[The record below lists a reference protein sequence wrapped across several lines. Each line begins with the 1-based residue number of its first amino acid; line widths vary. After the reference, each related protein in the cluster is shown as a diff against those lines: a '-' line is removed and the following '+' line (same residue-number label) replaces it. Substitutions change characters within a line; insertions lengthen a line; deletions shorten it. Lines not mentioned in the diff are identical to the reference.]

1 MKRLFTYCVIFLVC
15 VIGWTFTSCDSE
27 KNIESPYDNY
37 FLKYYGMDGFQV
49 AADMVVDD
57 DGNYFLLGTTSA
69 SADLINSADSRIYLV
84 KVDSKGNVINDYIL
98 GTPGDV
104 AKDIEALEDG
114 NFIILADHPTTS
126 DNSDIK
132 LIRITSEGE
141 EIDSVVYGSLGNEN
155 GKTVTPLSD
164 GGFIVTGATA
174 YDTTILLNP
183 GNPND
188 LSDIFHYKCDAT
200 LQFDDSD
207 WYEQDGPG
215 TFDGG
220 VKSIE
225 VPTLGEYYVFGS
237 SNQFHAGNPEG
248 KTNLYYSSLNAGGII
263 QNFNFLGDYD
273 ENTESAFVDNV
284 PQELGGGYLLVG
296 TKKYNSGAVTLQV
309 TRLAT
314 QLSFTSSD
322 EVWDRELPIDAKNL
336 EAVSAAAA
344 YRRSQGFLILANETS
359 SDGRQNIWLSKLDLN
374 GSVKWSRAFG
384 SAEEDDY
391 AAAVM
396 ELGDGRIL
404 LLGTV
409 NLINGQSKLTLLKLN
424 EQGQLMN

>member
-1 MKRLFTYCVIFLVC
+1 MRRVFTYYTISLFSLAAWIF
-15 VIGWTFTSCDSE
+15 GGCDSE
-27 KNIESPYDNY
+27 RNIDSPSDNY
-37 FLKYYGMDGFQV
+37 FLKYYGKDGFQA
-49 AADMVVDD
+49 AADMVADEQ
-57 DGNYFLLGTTSA
+57 GNYFLLGTTSA
-69 SADLINSADSRIYLV
+69 SADLTNSADSRIYLV
-84 KVDSKGNVINDYIL
+84 KVDSKGNVIADYIL

-104 AKDIEALEDG
+104 AKDIEALKDG
-114 NFIILADHPTTS
+114 NFIILADHPTTTE
-126 DNSDIK
+126 NTDIK
-132 LIRITSEGE
+132 LIRINSDGVK
-141 EIDSVVYGSLGNEN
+141 IDSVVYGSLGIED

-164 GGFIVTGATA
+164 GGFIVTGATE

-188 LSDIFHYKCDAT
+188 LSDIFHYKCDAS
-200 LQFDDSD
+200 LHFDDSD

-225 VPTLGEYYVFGS
+225 VPSLGEYYVFGS
-237 SNQFHAGNPEG
+237 SNQFHAGNLEG
-248 KTNLYYSSLNAGGII
+248 RTNLYYSSLNAGGII

-273 ENTESAFVDNV
+273 EDTESAFVDNV
-284 PQELGGGYLLVG
+284 PVELGGGYLLVG
-296 TKKYNSGAVTLQV
+296 TKIYNSGAVTLQV
-309 TRLAT
+309 TRLASE
-314 QLSFTSSD
+314 LSFTSSD
-322 EVWDRELPIDAKNL
+322 EVWDRELPIEAKNL

-344 YRRSQGFLILANETS
+344 FRRSQGFLILANETS
-359 SDGRQNIWLSKLDLN
+359 GDGRQNIWLSKLDLN

-384 SAEEDDY
+384 SGEEDDY
-391 AAAVM
+391 GAAVM
-396 ELGDGRIL
+396 ELNDGRIL